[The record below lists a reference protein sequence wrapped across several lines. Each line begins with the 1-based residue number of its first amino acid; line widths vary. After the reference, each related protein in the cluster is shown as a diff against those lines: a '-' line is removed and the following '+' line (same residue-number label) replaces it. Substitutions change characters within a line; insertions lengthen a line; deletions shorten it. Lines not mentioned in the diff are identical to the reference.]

1 MLVFEYM
8 QYILFR
14 IVSYVQ
20 ICCVCQFNETI
31 CYIMPEWRRYDFVVN
46 QKLVVLFVRF
56 DPYCIPS
63 VKLKP
68 EVDDY
73 QSVIT
78 SKLIL
83 TDV

>member
-56 DPYCIPS
+56 DPYYSS
-63 VKLKP
+63 VF
-68 EVDDY
+68 
-73 QSVIT
+73 
-78 SKLIL
+78 L
-83 TDV
+83 TRAVQFPFVETETRG